1 MGIQVNFYKHT
12 KRINSTALPSWS
24 AGDFGTLVELKD
36 AVNLFS
42 PTLVLSTDVFSSDG
56 EKLKN
61 PMEYTYCYIPDFK
74 RYYFVQS
81 WSWILGRWE
90 CSLEVDVL
98 ASFKTEIGNT
108 TAYVTRSASDCDPV
122 VIDKKYVAKG
132 EIRHYQSTQ
141 GNSPWSINIKTAG
154 INSGFYVVGIAN
166 NDVNAI
172 GAVAY
177 YGVSVTAMRD
187 FMNIMYSA
195 PSWLNITDASLSTD
209 LQKMMLNP
217 LQYVVSCIW
226 IPTGLNTSGL
236 YGMQTIP
243 YGWWTLSLTNSV
255 FYRLDSANMAKVLTF
270 YFNVQDHP
278 QAGSNRKWLNFSPY
292 TQISLEFSPF
302 GMIPIDT
309 VRLANSDGIC
319 CSVWVDYI
327 TGKST
332 LYIYRAVVENRSWV
346 AKELIYE
353 TVSQLGIPIALAQMS
368 VDMSNIGS
376 ASTLVGAA
384 GLAATNDGMITKV
397 KNGASGML
405 GRLLSSSL
413 AENFA
418 SHIGASSQL
427 SRLQGAFPATPRAS
441 GSFLDRADRLLDSAA
456 QYITDVGNAAMVVL
470 GQCSSSGATG
480 AFAMLQY
487 PPSLNLYYQMIVD
500 TDDEHNGMP
509 LCKMVKINTLRGFVL
524 CSNADGFAANCMP
537 AERQAVISLMESGF
551 YYE

>member
-1 MGIQVNFYKHT
+1 MSIQVNFFKHT

-42 PTLVLSTDVFSSDG
+42 PTLILSTDAFSSDG

-61 PMEYTYCYIPDFK
+61 PMEFTYCYIPDFK

-108 TAYVTRSASDCDPV
+108 IAYVTRSASSYDPS

-132 EIRHYQSTQ
+132 EIRHYQSRQ
-141 GNSPWSINIKTAG
+141 NHNESPWNINIKNAA
-154 INSGFYVVGIAN
+154 ISSGFYVIGIAN
-166 NDVNAI
+166 DDENAI

-177 YGVSVTAMRD
+177 YGVSVAAMRE
-187 FMNIMYSA
+187 FMHIMYSA
-195 PSWLNITDASLSTD
+195 PTWLNITDASLSSD

-226 IPTGLNTSGL
+226 IPTGLNTNGL
-236 YGMQTIP
+236 YGMYTIP
-243 YGWWTLSLTNSV
+243 YGWWTLSLTNNV
-255 FYRLDSANMAKVLTF
+255 FYRLDNANMAKTISMF
-270 YFNVQDHP
+270 FSIQDHP
-278 QAGSNRKWLNFSPY
+278 QADNNRKWLNFAPY

-309 VRLANSDGIC
+309 IRLANSDGIC
-319 CSVWVDYI
+319 CSVWIDYI

-332 LYIYRAVVENRSWV
+332 LYIYRAVVENHSWV
-346 AKELIYE
+346 SKELIYE
-353 TVSQLGIPIALAQMS
+353 TVSQLGVPIALAQMA
-368 VDMSNIGS
+368 VDMSSIGN
-376 ASTLVGAA
+376 ASTLIGAV
-384 GLAATNDGMITKV
+384 GLAAASNGTIAKV
-397 KNGASGML
+397 KNEASGAIGRALANPRVGDIALRL
-405 GRLLSSSL
+405 GL
-413 AENFA
+413 
-418 SHIGASSQL
+418 SSQL
-427 SRLQGAFPATPRAS
+427 TNLQNKFPAQQSNAGT
-441 GSFLDRADRLLDSAA
+441 LIETTEKTL
-456 QYITDVGNAAMVVL
+456 TDVGNAAMAIM

-537 AERQAVISLMESGF
+537 AERQAVINLMESGF

>member
-42 PTLVLSTDVFSSDG
+42 PTLILSTDAFNNDG

-98 ASFKTEIGNT
+98 ASFKAEIGNT

-141 GNSPWSINIKTAG
+141 GNSPWNINIKTAG

-195 PSWLNITDASLSTD
+195 PSWLNITDSSLSTD

-255 FYRLDSANMAKVLTF
+255 FYRLDNANMAKVLTF

-353 TVSQLGIPIALAQMS
+353 TVSQLGIPIALAQMA
-368 VDMSNIGS
+368 VDMSSIGN
-376 ASTLVGAA
+376 ASTLVGAV
-384 GLAATNDGMITKV
+384 GLAAASNGAAEKV
-397 KNGASGML
+397 KNEATSAIGRALASPRL
-405 GRLLSSSL
+405 G
-413 AENFA
+413 NIA
-418 SHIGASSQL
+418 SHLGLSSQL
-427 SRLQGAFPATPRAS
+427 SNLQDKF
-441 GSFLDRADRLLDSAA
+441 SAQQSNA
-456 QYITDVGNAAMVVL
+456 GTLIETAEKILTDVGNAAMAIM

-524 CSNADGFAANCMP
+524 CSNADGFTANCMP